1 MNSVGLFPVA
11 AHWLTGTH
19 IAKVTRVDDPDSL
32 GRVQVQL
39 LGPDP
44 DGEANIWARVAVP
57 YAGKNFG
64 AFLIPDVGMEVLV
77 VFPAGDPAHPV
88 VIGALWNG
96 STSLPETLGGNRVDR
111 WTLTGKNGT
120 RIAIIEEKGGQETVE
135 ISTPH
140 GAIATLTDRDEGRI
154 HIEVGKHSITMGSSG
169 IAIETNAEFRVKAAS
184 IAMEAPEFEVKTP
197 MASFTAG
204 IDCQT
209 LTSTAIT
216 SATYSPGAGNI
227 W

>member
-1 MNSVGLFPVA
+1 MNSVGLFPTV

-19 IAKVTRVDDPDSL
+19 LAKVTRVDDPESL

-44 DGEANIWARVAVP
+44 DGEAKIWARVAVP
-57 YAGKNFG
+57 YAGHNFG
-64 AFLIPDVGMEVLV
+64 AFLIPDVDMEVLV

-96 STSLPETLGGNRVDR
+96 STSIPETLGGDRVDR
-111 WTLTGKNGT
+111 WTLTGRNGT
-120 RIAIIEEKGGQETVE
+120 RIAIIEESDGQETVE
-135 ISTPH
+135 ISTPA
-140 GAIATLTDRDEGRI
+140 GAIATLTDRDGGRI
-154 HIEVGKHSITMGSSG
+154 NIEVATHSITMGSSG
-169 IAIETNAEFRVKAAS
+169 IAIETSAEFKVKAAS
-184 IAMEAPEFEVKTP
+184 IALEAPMFDVKTP
-197 MASFTAG
+197 LATFTAAV
-204 IDCQT
+204 DCKA

-216 SATYSPGAGNI
+216 SVTYSPGAGNI